1 MARTLLPAC
10 LTLLLLAA
18 CAAPAPAAPPVV
30 AAGVD
35 AEAWATVPAGP
46 FQFGLHGEAATL
58 DYDYDMMVTDVTNA
72 QYARYLNAALAAGA
86 VRVAEKQVL
95 GFYAGDP
102 FHGLKHEE
110 RIDPGDYAYVPLDDP
125 STRVHWDGQAFSAP
139 PEYADHPMVMV
150 TWFGAQAYCAFY
162 GWRLPSDAEWEKAA
176 RGSDGRSYPWGDEI
190 ARNQANFYS
199 SHDLFESLAGSGGDT
214 TPVGFYNGGTHA
226 GYATL
231 SNASPYGLYDMAG
244 NVWQWTGSLYEGVHY
259 RSLRGGSKDTYAYNL
274 RAYTV
279 NNATPTYF
287 SPAVGFRCAR

>member
-1 MARTLLPAC
+1 MSRTLLSLSLA
-10 LTLLLLAA
+10 LSLLAA
-18 CAAPAPAAPPVV
+18 CSAPAPAAPPVV
-30 AAGVD
+30 ATGVD
-35 AEAWATVPAGP
+35 AEAWADIAAGP
-46 FQFGLHGEAATL
+46 FQFGLHGEAAAV
-58 DYDYDMMVTDVTNA
+58 DYDFAMMVTDVTTA

-86 VRVAEKQVL
+86 VRVADGQVL
-95 GFYAGDP
+95 GFYPGDP

-110 RIDPGDYAYVPLDDP
+110 HIDAGDYLHVPLDDP
-125 STRVHWDGQAFSAP
+125 STRVRWDGQTFSAQ

-150 TWFGAQAYCAFY
+150 TWFGANAYCAFNE
-162 GWRLPSDAEWEKAA
+162 WRLPSDLEWEKAA
-176 RGSDGRSYPWGDEI
+176 RGPDGRSYPWGDEI

-199 SHDLFESLAGSGGDT
+199 SRDLFESLASNGGDT

-244 NVWQWTGSLYEGVHY
+244 NVWQWTGSVYEGVHY

-274 RAYTV
+274 RAYTI